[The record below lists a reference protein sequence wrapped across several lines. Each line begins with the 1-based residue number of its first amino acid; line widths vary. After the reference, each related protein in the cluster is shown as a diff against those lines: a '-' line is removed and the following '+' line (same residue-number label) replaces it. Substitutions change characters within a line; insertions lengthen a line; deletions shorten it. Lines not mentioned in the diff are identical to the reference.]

1 MDGRVGEGDR
11 RCERPPAAELPR
23 QGRLPRAGGQRHG
36 RSRGRR
42 EPKERIT
49 VEDAPKLYRLVHTPN
64 QQTATLLLSVSD
76 GVEAYDFTFG

>member
-1 MDGRVGEGDR
+1 MLGGSGTVEVAVDG
-11 RCERPPAAELPR
+11 
-23 QGRLPRAGGQRHG
+23 
-36 RSRGRR
+36 